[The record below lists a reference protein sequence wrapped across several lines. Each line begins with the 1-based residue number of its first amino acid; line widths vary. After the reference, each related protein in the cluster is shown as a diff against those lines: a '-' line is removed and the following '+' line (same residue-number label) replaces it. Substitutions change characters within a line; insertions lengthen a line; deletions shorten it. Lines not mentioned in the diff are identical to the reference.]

1 MIDYLK
7 EFNFASL
14 CVRLLIALLAET
26 TLGGVVNS
34 IKRDPEFQ
42 IQVLFQQKTA
52 LDQVLRSCKNQRLSI
67 VNLHVVS
74 TVIDNENYYR
84 AYIIIRPRTKV
95 DKKRLYDN
103 IGSLHG
109 IIDFSEV
116 DNG

>member
-1 MIDYLK
+1 MIEYLK
-7 EFNFASL
+7 EFNFASV